1 MAAGGG
7 AGAESQ
13 KKKGFEGRGG
23 ASGTRAETSPSVEAG
38 VHSLGVDEALVRLGA
53 SVGRAATSN
62 GPEMTGTGS
71 LLLSPSDV
79 TNMTGERV
87 EGATEG
93 LCLGRPA
100 SDRAGASCARAVTRA
115 VRLMVGEGTY
125 TLRFLRSTR
134 GGPCGMLGGGSGPAA
149 GSGKAVE
156 VEREGPDDAAPE
168 EMPEG

>member
-1 MAAGGG
+1 M
-7 AGAESQ
+7 
-13 KKKGFEGRGG
+13 
-23 ASGTRAETSPSVEAG
+23 
-38 VHSLGVDEALVRLGA
+38 HSLGIDEALVRLGA
-53 SVGRAATSN
+53 SVGRAATSD
-62 GPEMTGTGS
+62 GPELTGTGS
-71 LLLSPSDV
+71 LLLSPTDV

-93 LCLGRPA
+93 LYLGRPA
-100 SDRAGASCARAVTRA
+100 SAPTGALTDRAGASCARAVTRA

-125 TLRFLRSTR
+125 ALRFLRSPR
-134 GGPCGMLGGGSGPAA
+134 GGPCGMLAGGSGPAA